1 MICQCFVVLICKNK
15 MQNIKFYYFI
25 VMITIYLGSK
35 KWSSEE
41 FAMPKRG
48 ENIRKRKDKRWEG
61 RYIKGRDESGK
72 AKYASVYGK
81 TYSEVKQKLMSVCSE
96 DNTATEK
103 NALQLSELLAL
114 WMEYN
119 HIKHKGSTESKY
131 QYIIDTH
138 INPEIG
144 KKLVSDLSSK
154 EINTFLNNK
163 LETGRKSDGKEL
175 SANYVRTMMIII
187 QSALNYGVLEKLC
200 KPLQTPIFKIK
211 SEKKNIEILNL
222 AQQQKLENYLLIN
235 TTPTH
240 LGIYLSLYTG
250 LRIGEVCAL
259 QWCDIDFNE
268 QIIHI
273 KSTVTRINCCAGKN
287 KTELIIDR
295 PKTKASIRDIPI
307 PAFICKKLLEIK
319 KKSMSEFVIS
329 DKPGFVNPRTYE
341 YRYHKVLR
349 ECNIPKI
356 NYHALRH
363 TFATRCIEATGDIKL
378 LSEILGHSSV
388 AITMDIYVHPS
399 DDLKRNQIEKIAN
412 LTA

>member
-1 MICQCFVVLICKNK
+1 MVNGGIC
-15 MQNIKFYYFI
+15 
-25 VMITIYLGSK
+25 
-35 KWSSEE
+35 
-41 FAMPKRG
+41 MPKRG

-61 RYIKGRDESGK
+61 RYIKGRDEYGK
-72 AKYASVYGK
+72 AIYASVYGK
-81 TYSEVKQKLMSVCSE
+81 TYSEVKQKLITACSE
-96 DNTATEK
+96 DNKTTEK
-103 NALQLSELLAL
+103 HNINLSDLLSL
-114 WMEYN
+114 WMKYN
-119 HIKHKGSTESKY
+119 HIKHKGSTEAKY
-131 QYIIDTH
+131 QYIIDKH

-144 KKLVSDLSSK
+144 KRLISDLSATD
-154 EINTFLNNK
+154 INLFLNNK
-163 LETGRKSDGKEL
+163 LEKGRKSNGKEL

-187 QSALNYGVLEKLC
+187 QSALNFGVQEKLC

-222 AQQQKLENYLLIN
+222 SQQQKLEKRLLMN
-235 TTPTH
+235 TTPTK

-259 QWCDIDFNE
+259 KWCNIDFNE
-268 QIIHI
+268 QVIHI
-273 KSTVTRINCCAGKN
+273 RSTVTRIKCDDGNN
-287 KTELIIDR
+287 KTKLIIDR

-307 PAFICKKLLEIK
+307 PIFICQKLLEVK
-319 KKSMSEFVIS
+319 KRSVSEFVTS

-341 YRYHKVLR
+341 YRYHRLLS
-349 ECNIPKI
+349 ECNIPQI

-388 AITMDIYVHPS
+388 AITMDIYVHSS
-399 DDLKRNQIEKIAN
+399 DDMKRKQIEKIAN

>member
-1 MICQCFVVLICKNK
+1 
-15 MQNIKFYYFI
+15 
-25 VMITIYLGSK
+25 
-35 KWSSEE
+35 
-41 FAMPKRG
+41 MPKRG

-61 RYIKGRDESGK
+61 RYIKGRDEYGK
-72 AKYASVYGK
+72 AIYASVYGK
-81 TYSEVKQKLMSVCSE
+81 TYSEVKQKLITACSE
-96 DNTATEK
+96 DNKTTEK
-103 NALQLSELLAL
+103 HNINLSDLLSL
-114 WMEYN
+114 WMKYN
-119 HIKHKGSTESKY
+119 HIKHKGSTEAKY
-131 QYIIDTH
+131 QYIIDKH

-144 KKLVSDLSSK
+144 KRLISDLSATD
-154 EINTFLNNK
+154 INLFLNNK
-163 LETGRKSDGKEL
+163 LEKGRKSNGKEL

-187 QSALNYGVLEKLC
+187 QSALNFGVQEKLC

-222 AQQQKLENYLLIN
+222 SQQQKLEKRLLMN
-235 TTPTH
+235 TTPTK

-259 QWCDIDFNE
+259 KWCNIDFNE
-268 QIIHI
+268 QVIHI
-273 KSTVTRINCCAGKN
+273 RSTVTRIKCDDGNN
-287 KTELIIDR
+287 KTKLIIDR

-307 PAFICKKLLEIK
+307 PIFICQKLLEVK
-319 KKSMSEFVIS
+319 KRSVSEFVTS

-341 YRYHKVLR
+341 YRYHRLLS
-349 ECNIPKI
+349 ECNIPQI

-388 AITMDIYVHPS
+388 AITMDIYVHSS
-399 DDLKRNQIEKIAN
+399 DDMKRKQIEKIAN